1 MNKFIYSS
9 ELIQDNLEEMWSSIS
24 LSSFIEGKQW
34 YWIAHT
40 IAQDMADT
48 YNVPIEVAVGVTSS
62 LSPQKSWEHNIELA
76 KEFFETEGKRVR
88 HTGAISAK
96 ARLIYKYYKGYSD
109 RKAFIERVLNGPKI
123 VSFFNNILNPY
134 DKSYCCIDTHMIS
147 ICTGYSKLNRITDK
161 QYNFLSKEVIK
172 FATNNNMIPCEIQ
185 GILWTEYRKAKNE
198 NNRKH
203 KLEN

>member
-1 MNKFIYSS
+1 MKFEYNS
-9 ELIQDNLEEMWSSIS
+9 EIIQDNINEFWETVS

-34 YWIAHT
+34 YWVAHT

-48 YNVPIEVAVGVTSS
+48 YNVPIEVAVGIISS

-96 ARLIYKYYKGYSD
+96 ARLIYHGYKAYND
-109 RKAFIERVLNGPKI
+109 RKGFIERVLNGPKI

-134 DKSYCCIDTHMIS
+134 DNSYICIDRHHLTCCLGDSKINT
-147 ICTGYSKLNRITDK
+147 CTLK
-161 QYNFLSKEVIK
+161 QYEFLRQETLK
-172 FATNNNMIPCEIQ
+172 FAKKQNLLGSEAQ
-185 GILWTEYRKAKNE
+185 AILWVHVKNSKNE
-198 NNRKH
+198 NNRKYR
-203 KLEN
+203 LEN